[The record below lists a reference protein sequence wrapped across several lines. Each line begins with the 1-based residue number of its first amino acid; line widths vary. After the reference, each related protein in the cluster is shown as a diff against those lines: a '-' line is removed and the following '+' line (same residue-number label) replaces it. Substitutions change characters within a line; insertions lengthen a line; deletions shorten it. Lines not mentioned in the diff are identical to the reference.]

1 MTALGAPSVVSS
13 ETDLR
18 GLADTAQ
25 RALEADVV
33 VILELTAGGEPAI
46 VSTVGLGAEQRE
58 RLEPALVALAGALV
72 AGEPLDLP
80 SLQGCGTP
88 GVAGLCDR
96 GYASA
101 LGAARCI
108 AKGRGAAVVA
118 VGRQPGGLENPE
130 LTEVFALQAATALDR
145 PFRRRSGSMTD
156 RLESLAALDQLVL
169 SATTLE
175 QLSAALT
182 ELIAPL
188 FGAASTGITVWDDQ
202 RQVLR
207 LLVGSFGSDEA
218 EDAFWPVSAQDVRSH
233 SARVFTTGR
242 SYFSNDVFSDPGF
255 ADGFG
260 ERFAVRRVLSVP
272 LVLAGQVIGVLH
284 LVDKEDEFTTD
295 DLDRAEA
302 LSTKIAAVVELAR
315 AHVRLRTQRR
325 LEEVLSDAA
334 VALASGESAQSSLV
348 PAFAELGRSAEAS
361 LLALIS
367 RDDEP
372 ILWRRGDVL
381 AETER
386 NVLAEAATMPGVRAY
401 VVGPQFGDPTGWA
414 VFHAPV
420 HLGAQRLG
428 TLVALRAWAAPFN
441 VEERHAVVRLA
452 NLAAL
457 ARATERYQQ
466 QRAELARLH
475 ERQRIAEDLHDDVAQ
490 LLFAAQLSL
499 DSALERDGV
508 DGEVVG
514 GIAQARGLL
523 VRGDTAIRTVINR
536 LSGPPAS
543 DLARR
548 LASAVARVEDAC
560 SQAIHLEMPADA
572 VLAAKGLGGL
582 LTDALVELAQH
593 AAMSAAAQ
601 EGPCRITVRLARLET
616 HSLVLTI
623 EDDGVGR
630 SRRDTRD
637 LTAVRQVLRANGGT
651 LRIRTEP
658 TGTSLV
664 IATVPVQG

>member
-1 MTALGAPSVVSS
+1 MTALEAPSPASG

-18 GLADTAQ
+18 SLADTAQ
-25 RALEADVV
+25 RALDADVL
-33 VILELTAGGEPAI
+33 VILELSAGGEPAI
-46 VSTVGLGAEQRE
+46 VSALGLSADQRD
-58 RLEPALVALAGALV
+58 RLAPALLALAGALIV
-72 AGEPLDLP
+72 GEPLDVP
-80 SLQGCGTP
+80 SLPGCGTP
-88 GVAGLCDR
+88 GAAGLCDH
-96 GYASA
+96 GYASVLA
-101 LGAARCI
+101 AARCL
-108 AKGRGAAVVA
+108 AEGRGAAVVA
-118 VGRQPGGLENPE
+118 IGRQPGRLKNSE

-145 PFRRRSGSMTD
+145 PFRRRIGSMSD

-188 FGAASTGITVWDDQ
+188 FGAASTGITVWDDR

-207 LLVGSFGSDEA
+207 LLAGSFGADKA
-218 EDAFWPVSAQDVRSH
+218 HAVTGPVSAQDVHSH

-242 SYFSNDVFSDPGF
+242 SYFSNDVVSDPAV
-255 ADGFG
+255 ADDFG
-260 ERFAVRRVLSVP
+260 ETFAVRRVLSVP
-272 LVLAGQVIGVLH
+272 LILAGQAIGVLH
-284 LVDKEDEFTTD
+284 LVDKADEFTTD
-295 DLDRAEA
+295 DLDAAEA
-302 LSTKIAAVVELAR
+302 LSPKIATVVELAR
-315 AHVRLRTQRR
+315 AHFRLRTQRR
-325 LEEVLSDAA
+325 LEEVLSDTA
-334 VALASGESAQSSLV
+334 VALASGESARSSLG
-348 PAFAELGRSAEAS
+348 PAFTELGQSTEAS
-361 LLALIS
+361 LLALVN
-367 RDDEP
+367 RDEEP
-372 ILWRRGDVL
+372 IVWRRGDAL
-381 AETER
+381 EETER
-386 NVLAEAATMPGVRAY
+386 SVLAEAATMPGVRAY
-401 VVGPQFGDPTGWA
+401 VVGPQLDDPAGWA

-457 ARATERYQQ
+457 GRATERYQQ

-499 DSALERDGV
+499 DSALEREGV
-508 DGEVVG
+508 DGEVIG

-536 LSGPPAS
+536 LSSPPAS

-560 SQAIHLEMPADA
+560 SQPIHLEMPDDA
-572 VLAAKGLGGL
+572 VFAAKGLDGVL
-582 LTDALVELAQH
+582 ADALVELTQD
-593 AAMSAAAQ
+593 AAMSAAGQ
-601 EGPCRITVRLARLET
+601 EGPYRITVRLARL
-616 HSLVLTI
+616 HSQYLVLTV

-630 SRRDTRD
+630 LRRDTRN
-637 LTAVRQVLRANGGT
+637 LTALRQVLRANGGT
-651 LRIRTEP
+651 LRTRREA
-658 TGTSLV
+658 TGTTLV